1 MIWQARCRVHDG
13 EVKAFLDRQMKWG
26 EWHDR
31 LATEDGAS
39 ACSGGVWVYVTYDE
53 EEEEE

>member
-13 EVKAFLDRQMKWG
+13 EVKAFLDRQMPWG
-26 EWHDR
+26 EWEYLKR
-31 LATEDGAS
+31 TEDGAP
-39 ACSGGVWVYVTYDE
+39 ACRGGVWFYVTYDE